1 MVKIFAAGYF
11 GYGNF
16 GDELILKIFK
26 KRIPPEFTV
35 SYVRKMA
42 RRPVQTFLC
51 VLRADCLVFPG
62 GSVFQDE
69 TSLGSALFY
78 CCLVL
83 TALIFKKKF
92 FLLDQGFEIKN
103 PFLKY
108 LLRGILKNASMI
120 SARDEASF
128 RALKKL
134 GLHPLRSA
142 DSVFQVQAGKR
153 KVRFPPEKIG
163 IIPRGAY
170 EIWEKII
177 RQTKERWPRASYEI
191 AVMSPA
197 DLVLARKISERNH
210 IRQTEILR
218 ITGINEITETADLL
232 VLAPYH
238 SVVCAVTVGIPF
250 IAVPYSAK
258 IKNFL
263 LENNFRENIFASE
276 INDTIFKKARAAG
289 NSCKIA
295 EESSFQIF
303 LNLLKPLGGCRKPK
317 PLAR

>member
-1 MVKIFAAGYF
+1 MVKIFAAGFF

-26 KRIPPEFTV
+26 ERVPAEFIV
-35 SYVRKMA
+35 SHVRRMV

-51 VLRADCLVFPG
+51 ILRADCLVFPG

-69 TSLGSALFY
+69 TSVGSALFY
-78 CCLVL
+78 CCLLL
-83 TALIFKKKF
+83 TAQIFKKRV

-108 LLRGILKNASMI
+108 LLSCILKNASMI

-128 RALKKL
+128 HALKKL
-134 GLHPLRSA
+134 GLKPLRSA
-142 DSVFQVQAGKR
+142 DSVFQIQTDRR
-153 KVRFPPEKIG
+153 KVRFPPEKIR

-170 EIWEKII
+170 GIWEKII
-177 RQTKERWPRASYEI
+177 HQTKEKWPRASYEI
-191 AVMSPA
+191 AVMSA
-197 DLVLARKISERNH
+197 DDLPLARKISERNR
-210 IRQTEILR
+210 IRQTKILR
-218 ITGINEITETADLL
+218 IRNINEITESADLL
-232 VLAPYH
+232 ILAPYH
-238 SVVCAVTVGIPF
+238 SVLCAFTGGVPF

-263 LENNFRENIFASE
+263 LENNLKENIFTSN
-276 INDTIFKKARAAG
+276 INDNIFKKTSAAG
-289 NSCKIA
+289 NYCKIA

-303 LNLLKPLGGCRKPK
+303 LNLLKSEVS
-317 PLAR
+317 